1 MKLNI
6 LIITTLLS
14 TSSFAAQKVKVIFVK
29 GKVTALLPGT
39 VEAINVKKSQ
49 LLPEDT
55 SVVTGA
61 KSIIRLKFADK
72 STMNLGPKSKVI
84 VARMPVKKPNMI
96 NLLSG
101 AMKAEV
107 NKNSNKASK
116 NKMIIKTRSAV
127 MGVRGTKFQTSFNAK
142 NGNTSLVTVEGNVAM
157 VKRKQAPP
165 KIIGKVVEEK
175 SSDIETAQKVAE
187 KIETIPE
194 SELDALDKALENTD
208 EVVEVPA
215 GRYSGVIEKSDKA
228 PTAPTKIAPAQYK
241 ALAKSMNSKKKVE
254 DIYTDKE
261 IEKVANASNDVA
273 ALAPKSGGF
282 VDFNTGLYVP
292 PAKNAKKDDKTGVF
306 VSKDLGK
313 VNADTGDYIA
323 PKGVILDAKK
333 GFIVDQEEIAKISST
348 EDKAALQRTLSNI
361 KSVNKEVKK
370 QVKKQVVVN
379 KMSTKSSSGKKS
391 WWKPEQHILKASIAP
406 YSETITAK
414 NLSSN
419 SEADFYSKEANI
431 TKFTWEHKWN
441 EKWNSNIAVGF
452 VTYEIDDQEVN
463 LRDSDDNSDGYFNI
477 GLSYNYTDR
486 LNLNFGISDQAYTF
500 VSPGNFNNEVNVQ
513 RTELN
518 YLNLGAR
525 YFLWN
530 WKAFEIYTGAN
541 LLLFN
546 EKELPTFNSNE
557 FQNVKSTGF
566 RANIIGLYEWKDNM
580 GIEAETFFER
590 VNHETNNLE
599 WTRLSLGTA
608 AQFYW
613 KI

>member
-39 VEAINVKKSQ
+39 VEAINVKKDQ

-157 VKRKQAPP
+157 VKRKEAPP
-165 KIIGKVVEEK
+165 KIIEKVVEEK

-292 PAKNAKKDDKTGVF
+292 PAKNAKKDDNTGVF

-333 GFIVDQEEIAKISST
+333 GFIIDQKEIAKISST

-370 QVKKQVVVN
+370 QVVVN
-379 KMSTKSSSGKKS
+379 KMSTKSSRGTKS

-406 YSETITAK
+406 YSETITTK

-431 TKFTWEHKWN
+431 TKFNWEHKWN
-441 EKWNSNIAVGF
+441 EKWNSNIAFGF
-452 VTYEIDDQEVN
+452 VNYEIDDKDVN
-463 LRDSDDNSDGYFNI
+463 LRDSEDNSDGYFNI

-486 LNLNFGISDQAYTF
+486 LNLNFGITDQAYTF

-530 WKAFEIYTGAN
+530 WKAFKIYTGAN

-557 FQNVKSTGF
+557 VQNVKSTGF

-590 VNHETNNLE
+590 VNHETNDLE

>member
-14 TSSFAAQKVKVIFVK
+14 TSSFAAQKVKVVFVK

-39 VEAINVKKSQ
+39 VEAIKVNRGQS
-49 LLPEDT
+49 LPEDT
-55 SVVTGA
+55 SVVTGV
-61 KSIIRLKFADK
+61 KSIVRLKFADK
-72 STMNLGPKSKVI
+72 STMNLGPNSKVI

-157 VKRKQAPP
+157 VKRKEASP
-165 KIIGKVVEEK
+165 KIIKKVVEEK

-187 KIETIPE
+187 KIETNSE
-194 SELDALDKALENTD
+194 SELDALDKALENTN

-215 GRYSGVIEKSDKA
+215 GRYSGVVEKSDKA

-241 ALAKSMNSKKKVE
+241 ALAKSMNSNKKVE

-261 IEKVANASNDVA
+261 IEKAANASNDIA

-333 GFIVDQEEIAKISST
+333 GFIIDQKEIAKISST
-348 EDKAALQRTLSNI
+348 EDKAALQRTLSSI
-361 KSVNKEVKK
+361 KSINKE
-370 QVKKQVVVN
+370 VKKQVVVN
-379 KMSTKSSSGKKS
+379 KMSTKSSSGTKS
-391 WWKPEQHILKASIAP
+391 WWKPDQHILKASIAP
-406 YSETITAK
+406 YSETITTK

-419 SEADFYSKEANI
+419 SEADFYSKKANI

-441 EKWNSNIAVGF
+441 EKWNSNIAFGF
-452 VTYEIDDQEVN
+452 VNYEIDDKDVN
-463 LRDSDDNSDGYFNI
+463 LRDSEDNSDGYFNI

-486 LNLNFGISDQAYTF
+486 LNLNFGITDQAYTF
-500 VSPGNFNNEVNVQ
+500 VSPGNFNNEVNVE
-513 RTELN
+513 RAELN

-546 EKELPTFNSNE
+546 EKELPTFNSNKV
-557 FQNVKSTGF
+557 QNIKSTGF

-590 VNHETNNLE
+590 VNHETKDLE